1 MTQEAINNGIVLYE
15 LGLAREQVE
24 ESLRVMKLVPEL
36 LELLKSP
43 VIANNKKHAVIDDIY
58 SRYDCPK
65 KLVNFIKVMCDHNE
79 LDEIEDIYTAY
90 YDYWDEKNNI
100 KRVSC
105 IFAKEADCD
114 EMDEIREFLQ
124 EKYAGWQLI
133 YEICI
138 DPDIL
143 GGVIVRIG
151 HEEYDWSYENRIRQ
165 LEQIIRGQRAF

>member
-15 LGLAREQVE
+15 LGLSREQVE

-36 LELLKSP
+36 LDVLRSP
-43 VIANNKKHAVIDDIY
+43 VIASEKKHAVIDAVY

-79 LDEIEDIYTAY
+79 LSEIEDIYAAY

-105 IFAKEADCD
+105 IFSKDSDCD
-114 EMDEIREFLQ
+114 EMEEIQDFLR
-124 EKYAGWQLI
+124 EKYAGKELI
-133 YEICI
+133 FKTCI
-138 DPDIL
+138 DPEIL
-143 GGVIVRIG
+143 GGVIVRVG
-151 HEEYDWSYENRIRQ
+151 HEEYDWSFENRIRQ
-165 LEQIIRGQRAF
+165 LEKIIRGQRAF